1 MSSIMQK
8 PIDALASI
16 LKEAR
21 EQITA
26 IGNLQ
31 NVLTVCPKICS

>member
-1 MSSIMQK
+1 MQK

-16 LKEAR
+16 LNEAK

-31 NVLTVCPKICS
+31 SVLTDKKKICL

>member
-8 PIDALASI
+8 PIDTLASI

-31 NVLTVCPKICS
+31 NVLTDCPKICS